1 MSRLDPFK
9 LTLSEVS
16 RLIHSNE
23 LSPNELL
30 ESLLQR
36 IDELEPRLEAWVS
49 IDRQGAKKI
58 ADECSKEAEKE
69 YFRGPL
75 HGIPIGIKD
84 IYFTA
89 GMKTTAGSKI
99 LADFIPSYDATT
111 VTRLREAGAII
122 LGKTETTEFALF
134 DPAPTRN
141 PWNTAH
147 TPGGSS
153 SGSAAAV
160 SSGMC
165 PAALGSQTGGS
176 TIRPA
181 AYCGIVGLKP
191 TYGRIS
197 RYGLIPVSWSLD
209 HVGIFTRTVEDAAV
223 LLEILAGHDS
233 KDPTSSSQLISPYRK
248 AAESSSPP
256 RLGLLK
262 EFFWDNADD
271 QVKKNIEKTAE
282 ILGNAGAEITETP
295 LPKCFN
301 VADSARRIIM
311 ETEAAA
317 YHEETFRTHMMD
329 YRPFLRGSIAS
340 GLLIPAVSYLKAQRI
355 RGQFIRE
362 ISVSLEGFDCF
373 LTPATTTPPP
383 KGLESTGD
391 PAFNWPWSFCGFPSI
406 TIPSGVTDNSLP
418 LGIQLVGRPFD
429 EERVLNAASWC
440 EKVIGFGPEPHDPK

>member
-1 MSRLDPFK
+1 MSTLDPFK
-9 LTLSEVS
+9 FTLSEVS

-36 IDELEPRLEAWVS
+36 IDELEPRLKAWVS
-49 IDRQGAKKI
+49 LDRQGAKKT
-58 ADECSKEAEKE
+58 ANECSREAEKKC
-69 YFRGPL
+69 FRGLL
-75 HGIPIGIKD
+75 HGIPVGIKD

-89 GMKTTAGSKI
+89 GMRTTAGSKI
-99 LADFIPSYDATT
+99 LADFIPSCDATT
-111 VTRLREAGAII
+111 VARLREAGAVI
-122 LGKTETTEFALF
+122 LGKTETTEFAVF

-181 AYCGIVGLKP
+181 AYCGIIGLKP

-197 RYGLIPVSWSLD
+197 RYGIIPVSWSLD
-209 HVGIFTRTVEDAAV
+209 HAGIFTRTVEDAAI
-223 LLEILAGHDS
+223 LLEVLAGHDS
-233 KDPTSSSQLISPYRK
+233 KDPTSSSQPVSPYRR
-248 AAESSSPP
+248 AVESSSLP
-256 RLGLLK
+256 RLGLLR
-262 EFFWDNADD
+262 EFFWDNAND
-271 QVKKNIEKTAE
+271 QVKKNIDKAAKV
-282 ILGNAGAEITETP
+282 LGNAGAEITETA

-301 VADSARRIIM
+301 VADSARRIVM
-311 ETEAAA
+311 ETEIAA
-317 YHEETFRTHMMD
+317 YHEETFRTRMMD
-329 YRPFLRGSIAS
+329 YRPFLRRSIAS

-355 RGQFIRE
+355 RSQFIRE
-362 ISVSLEGFDCF
+362 ISASLKEFDCF
-373 LTPATTTPPP
+373 LTPATTTPAP

-406 TIPSGVTDNSLP
+406 TVPSAVTDNDLP

-429 EERVLNAASWC
+429 EERVLSIASWC
-440 EKVIGFGPEPHDPK
+440 EKVIGFGHEPHNPK